1 MTYKFAHIS
10 DVHWRSL
17 KRHDEYRQIFIEMFR
32 KLKKEEPDI
41 IFIGGDIVHSKTQ
54 GISPEI
60 IENLN
65 WWFNELAN
73 IAPVHVILGNHDG
86 LILNEDRQDAI
97 TPIISAINNDNIK
110 LFKKS
115 GTYPTGIDGFNWCV
129 FSCFDQKNWNL
140 VKPVQDEINIAC
152 FHGAV
157 MNSKTDTDWQL
168 DGEVKLDF
176 FDDYDFGFL
185 GDIHKRQYLDK
196 DKRIAYPGSPIQ
208 QNYGEDLCKG
218 FLIWEIKNR
227 HDFKSRFISID
238 NPYPFVTID
247 WKDSLEK
254 TVLFCEKVKSQS
266 RFRIRVN
273 QNITQ
278 SEIKILYHYLKND
291 KKAHEIVLQN
301 VVENDQTIV
310 SKEDSSIKNTLNIR
324 KSVDRN
330 EIFKSYFNDIE
341 KDVVEKVD
349 NLFKDNLDKIP
360 QSLSDSFGQ
369 NWSINN
375 MEFDNT
381 FSYGKNNYINFNKFN
396 GVVGIFGNNRTG
408 KSSIPGTLMY
418 TLFNTTDRGSIK
430 NQDIVNI
437 RKGNC
442 KSKVNITI
450 GTKNYDII
458 RETTKKTNKNN
469 KLSANTSLSLVE
481 TSKSIDETEEQRRE
495 TEKTLRNLIGTSDD
509 FLYTSFASQGA
520 MNTFINEKSSAR
532 KSVLSKFLNLDIYEE
547 LYKSSRENYIILKN
561 DLKNIEEKN
570 WTILKNEIIDQ
581 IENKKAALVKSNE
594 SLKIKREK
602 EVELRLQIKDI
613 ENNISNHPSGHTYQ
627 TAIKE
632 LNYIDNKETQI
643 KSNVES
649 LKQELRLLKEK
660 LEKISIFKKDF
671 PIEILKEQKD
681 KLDNLLSELKDF
693 KRKKTFLI
701 SQKKNKNEEIKIL
714 DEVPCGDRFL
724 NCKFISKAHSSK
736 NDISDINDKVKK
748 IETSIYEIQSVVKNL
763 EKDSLNQ
770 KIDKYNDV
778 LNKEYK
784 AQVDVESISSKIEVK
799 NISLKDVLCKKQNMQ
814 NIIEELKSQND
825 NKHIDK
831 LKLVKTELNK
841 IQNIIF
847 DLESTDKKVNRE
859 IFVLENNFK
868 TLGKEEVEYNKIIEE
883 WKIYD
888 LYSYAVSKKGI
899 PTMLIASYLP
909 KINKEIENIL
919 SGVTSF
925 KIKILDDENSNNL
938 NVYIDYGDSIRIIEC
953 ASGMEKMMASI
964 AIRVALTNI
973 SSLPKSDIFI
983 IDEGFGALDAS
994 NIEAC
999 AKLLKSL
1006 KKYFKT
1012 ILIISH
1018 IDAIKDVVDKNLEVT
1033 IKGND
1038 SYVEYR

>member
-1 MTYKFAHIS
+1 MFKCAHIS

-17 KRHDEYRQIFIEMFR
+17 KRHDEYKQIFTRMFE
-32 KLKKEEPDI
+32 KLKNEEPDI

-97 TPIISAINNDNIK
+97 TPIISAINNNNIK

-115 GTYPTGIDGFNWCV
+115 GTYPTGIEGFNWCV

-168 DGEVKLDF
+168 EGEVKLDF
-176 FDDYDFGFL
+176 FNDYDFGFL

-208 QNYGEDLCKG
+208 QNYGEDLKKG

-227 HDFKSRFISID
+227 HDFKSKFISID
-238 NPYPFVTID
+238 NPHPFVTID

-254 TVLFCEKVKSQS
+254 TILFCEKVKNKS

-301 VVENDQTIV
+301 NVDNNT
-310 SKEDSSIKNTLNIR
+310 STTTKETSSLYNKLNIR
-324 KSVDRN
+324 KSEDRN
-330 EIFKSYFNDIE
+330 EIFKSYFNDIDKDIIE
-341 KDVVEKVD
+341 KIDV
-349 NLFKDNLDKIP
+349 LFKENLDKIP
-360 QSLSDSFGQ
+360 QSLTDAFGQ

-375 MEFDNT
+375 MSFDNT
-381 FSYGKNNYINFNKFN
+381 FSYGKNNFINFNKLN

-418 TLFNTTDRGSIK
+418 TLFNTTDRGAIK

-437 RKGNC
+437 RKGSC

-469 KLSANTSLSLVE
+469 KLSANTNLSLIE
-481 TSKSIDETEEQRRE
+481 TSKSVDETEEQRRE
-495 TEKTLRNLIGTSDD
+495 TEKILRNLIGTSDD
-509 FLYTSFASQGA
+509 FLYTSFASQGS

-547 LYKSSRENYIILKN
+547 LYKNSRENYIVLKN
-561 DLKNIEEKN
+561 NLKNTSEKN
-570 WTILKNEIIDQ
+570 WTILKNEIVDNIN
-581 IENKKAALVKSNE
+581 NKKNNLIKSEEELKINRE
-594 SLKIKREK
+594 KEIETRLKIKEIEK
-602 EVELRLQIKDI
+602 
-613 ENNISNHPSGHTYQ
+613 NISNHPSGHTYQ
-627 TAIKE
+627 SAVKE
-632 LNYIDNKETQI
+632 LDYINSRKNEAENDIVNLTQ
-643 KSNVES
+643 KVKD
-649 LKQELRLLKEK
+649 LKLK
-660 LEKISIFKKDF
+660 LHKIAEFKKDF
-671 PIEILKEQKD
+671 PIEILKEQKE
-681 KLDNLLSELKDF
+681 KLDNLLSDLKDY
-693 KRKKTFLI
+693 KNKKSLLVT
-701 SQKKNKNEEIKIL
+701 QKNNKNEEIKIL
-714 DEVPCGDRFL
+714 DQVPCGDKFPT
-724 NCKFISKAHSSK
+724 CKFISKAHSSK
-736 NDISDINDKVKK
+736 SDINEINLNIVK
-748 IETSIYEIQSVVKNL
+748 IESSIYEIQSVIKHL
-763 EKDSLNQ
+763 EKDSLEQ
-770 KIDKYNDV
+770 KIDKYNDI

-784 AQVDVESISSKIEVK
+784 AGVDIESIQNKIEIK
-799 NISLKDVLCKKQNMQ
+799 NSKLKDLKDKKQNTQ
-814 NIIEELKSQND
+814 IILEELENFNN

-831 LKLVKTELNK
+831 LNNIKTDLNRL
-841 IQNIIF
+841 QNCIF
-847 DLESTDKKVNRE
+847 DLESFIKKENRE
-859 IFVLENNFK
+859 IFFLENDYK
-868 TLGKEEVEYNKIIEE
+868 SLELEEQQYNKIIEE

-888 LYSYAVSKKGI
+888 LYSQAVSKKGI
-899 PTMLIASYLP
+899 PTMLIGSYLP
-909 KINKEIENIL
+909 KINKEIESIL

-925 KIKILDDENSNNL
+925 KVKILDDENNSNL

-973 SSLPKSDIFI
+973 STLPKSDMFI

-1018 IDAIKDVVDKNLEVT
+1018 IDAIKDVVDKNLEV
-1033 IKGND
+1033 IVKGND

>member
-1 MTYKFAHIS
+1 MFKCAHIS
-10 DVHWRSL
+10 DIHWRSL
-17 KRHDEYRQIFIEMFR
+17 KRHDEYKQIFTRMFE
-32 KLKKEEPDI
+32 KLRNEKPDI
-41 IFIGGDIVHSKTQ
+41 IYIGGDIVHSKTQ

-65 WWFNELAN
+65 WWFNELAS
-73 IAPVHVILGNHDG
+73 IAPLHVILGNHDG
-86 LILNEDRQDAI
+86 LILNDDRQDAI
-97 TPIISAINNDNIK
+97 TPIVSAINNSNIK

-115 GTYPTGIDGFNWCV
+115 GTYPTGIKGFNWCV

-168 DGEVKLDF
+168 EGEVKLDF

-185 GDIHKRQYLDK
+185 GDIHKRQFLDK

-208 QNYGEDLCKG
+208 QNYGEDLKKG

-238 NPYPFVTID
+238 NPHPFVTID

-254 TVLFCEKVKSQS
+254 TILFCEKVKNKS

-301 VVENDQTIV
+301 NTDKSSHTI
-310 SKEDSSIKNTLNIR
+310 SKETSNLYNKLNIR
-324 KSVDRN
+324 KSEDRS
-330 EIFKSYFNDIE
+330 EIFKSYFNDID
-341 KDVVEKVD
+341 KNIIEKVD
-349 NLFKDNLDKIP
+349 LLFKENLDKIP
-360 QSLSDSFGQ
+360 QSLSDTFGQ

-375 MEFDNT
+375 MSFDNT
-381 FSYGKNNYINFNKFN
+381 FSYGKNNFINFNKLN

-418 TLFNTTDRGSIK
+418 TLFNTTDRGAIK

-437 RKGNC
+437 RKGSC

-458 RETTKKTNKNN
+458 RETTKKTSKSK
-469 KLSANTSLSLVE
+469 KLSANTNLSLIE

-495 TEKTLRNLIGTSDD
+495 TEKILRNLIGTSDD
-509 FLYTSFASQGA
+509 FLYTSFASQGS

-532 KSVLSKFLNLDIYEE
+532 KSVLSKFLNLDIYED
-547 LYKSSRENYIILKN
+547 LYKNSRENYIVLKN
-561 DLKNIEEKN
+561 NLKNTSEKN
-570 WTILKNEIIDQ
+570 WTILKNEIVNNIK
-581 IENKKAALVKSNE
+581 IKKNNLVKSE
-594 SLKIKREK
+594 EELKINREK
-602 EVELRLQIKDI
+602 EVEARLKIKEI
-613 ENNISNHPSGHTYQ
+613 ENNISNHPSGYTYQ
-627 TAIKE
+627 SAVKE
-632 LNYIDNKETQI
+632 LDYTTSRKNEAENDIVNLNYKVKE
-643 KSNVES
+643 
-649 LKQELRLLKEK
+649 LKLK
-660 LEKISIFKKDF
+660 LHKIANFKKDF

-681 KLDNLLSELKDF
+681 KLDNLLLDLKDY
-693 KRKKTFLI
+693 KNKKSLLVT
-701 SQKKNKNEEIKIL
+701 QKNNKNEEIKIL
-714 DEVPCGDRFL
+714 DQVPCGNKFPT
-724 NCKFISKAHSSK
+724 CKFISKAHSSK
-736 NDISDINDKVKK
+736 SDINEINLNLTK
-748 IETSIYEIQSVVKNL
+748 IESSIYEIQSVIKTL
-763 EKDSLNQ
+763 EKDSLDQ
-770 KIDKYNDV
+770 KIDKYNDI

-784 AQVDVESISSKIEVK
+784 AAVDIESIQNKIEIKKSKLEV
-799 NISLKDVLCKKQNMQ
+799 LKDKKN
-814 NIIEELKSQND
+814 NIQFILKELESFN
-825 NKHIDK
+825 NSKHIDK
-831 LKLVKTELNK
+831 LNNVKTDLNK
-841 IQNIIF
+841 LQNCIF
-847 DLESTDKKVNRE
+847 DLESFIKKENRE
-859 IFVLENNFK
+859 IFFLENDYEK
-868 TLGKEEVEYNKIIEE
+868 LELEEQQYNKIIEE

-888 LYSYAVSKKGI
+888 LYSQAVSKKGI
-899 PTMLIASYLP
+899 PTMLIGSYLP
-909 KINKEIENIL
+909 KINKEIESIL

-925 KIKILDDENSNNL
+925 KVKILDDENNNNL

-973 SSLPKSDIFI
+973 STLPKSDMFI

-1018 IDAIKDVVDKNLEVT
+1018 IDAIKDVVDKNLEVI

>member
-1 MTYKFAHIS
+1 MFKCAHIS

-17 KRHDEYRQIFIEMFR
+17 KRHDEYREIFTKVFSRLENE
-32 KLKKEEPDI
+32 KPDI

-65 WWFNELAN
+65 WWFTSLAN

-97 TPIISAINNDNIK
+97 SPIISAINNSNIS
-110 LFKKS
+110 LYKKS
-115 GTYPTGIDGFNWCV
+115 GVYPTGIKGFNWCV

-140 VKPVQDEINIAC
+140 VKPVPNEINIAC

-157 MNSKTDTDWQL
+157 MNSKTDTDWEL

-176 FDDYDFGFL
+176 FDEYDFGFL

-196 DKRIAYPGSPIQ
+196 DKRIAYPGSTIQ
-208 QNYGEDLCKG
+208 QNYGEDITKG
-218 FLIWEIKNR
+218 FLIWEINSR
-227 HDFKSRFISID
+227 YDFKSKFISID
-238 NPYPFVTID
+238 NPHPFVTID
-247 WKDSLEK
+247 WKESLEK
-254 TVLFCEKVKSQS
+254 TILFCEKVKKNT

-301 VVENDQTIV
+301 NIANASEQNVREV
-310 SKEDSSIKNTLNIR
+310 DSEYNKIDIR
-324 KSVDRN
+324 KSDHRN
-330 EIFKSYFNDIE
+330 KIFESFFKDIDKSTIKKID
-341 KDVVEKVD
+341 D
-349 NLFKDNLDKIP
+349 LFKENLDKIP
-360 QSLSDSFGQ
+360 QSLTDTFGQ
-369 NWSINN
+369 NWSINS
-375 MEFDNT
+375 MEFSNT
-381 FSYGKNNYINFNKFN
+381 FSYGKNNFINFNKLN

-418 TLFNTTDRGSIK
+418 TLFNTTDRGAIK
-430 NQDIVNI
+430 NQDVVNI
-437 RKGNC
+437 RKGSC
-442 KSKVNITI
+442 KSKVNISI
-450 GTKNYDII
+450 GTKNYDVI
-458 RETTKKTNKNN
+458 RETTKKSNKNK
-469 KLSANTSLSLVE
+469 KLSATTKLSLVE
-481 TSKSIDETEEQRRE
+481 NSDSIDETEEQRRE
-495 TEKTLRNLIGTSDD
+495 TEKILRSLIGTSDD
-509 FLYTSFASQGA
+509 FLYTSFASQGE

-532 KSVLSKFLNLDIYEE
+532 KSVLSKFLNLDIYED
-547 LYKSSRENYIILKN
+547 LYKDSRENYIVLKN
-561 DLKNIEEKN
+561 NLKNTNEKN
-570 WTILKNEIIDQ
+570 WTILKNDIITSIND
-581 IENKKAALVKSNE
+581 KKDFLLKSE
-594 SLKIKREK
+594 ERLRKSREK
-602 EVELRLQIKDI
+602 EVELRLRIKET

-627 TAIKE
+627 SAKNE
-632 LNYIDNKETQI
+632 LNYI
-643 KSNVES
+643 SN
-649 LKQELRLLKEK
+649 KQEETKNKIAILENRLEDLN
-660 LEKISIFKKDF
+660 EKIKKISVFKLDF
-671 PIEILKEQKD
+671 PIQSLKDQKN
-681 KLDNLLSELKDF
+681 KLDNLLLEF
-693 KRKKTFLI
+693 KEYKSKKSILL
-701 SQKKNKNEEIKIL
+701 SQKNSKNEEIKIL
-714 DEVPCGDRFL
+714 DQVPCGDKFL
-724 NCKFISKAHSSK
+724 NCKFISKAHKSK
-736 NDISDINDKVKK
+736 SEIQIINKNIIDL
-748 IETSIYEIQSVVKNL
+748 EGSIYEIKSVIKSL
-763 EKDSLNQ
+763 EKDALSN
-770 KIDKYNDV
+770 KIDKYNDI

-784 AQVDVESISSKIEVK
+784 AKVDVEGITDKISVERNNVK
-799 NISLKDVLCKKQNMQ
+799 NLKDKKEDIQIVL
-814 NIIEELKSQND
+814 EELKSFND
-825 NKHIDK
+825 TKHIDK
-831 LKLVKTELNK
+831 LNNIKIELNGL
-841 IQNIIF
+841 QNSIF
-847 DLESTDKKVNRE
+847 DAESNIKKVNRE
-859 IFVLENNFK
+859 IFYLESDYK
-868 TLGKEEVEYNKIIEE
+868 KLELEEKEYNKIIEE

-888 LYSYAVSKKGI
+888 LYSYSVSKKGI
-899 PTMLIASYLP
+899 PTMLIGSCLP

-999 AKLLKSL
+999 AKLLSSL

-1018 IDAIKDVVDKNLEVT
+1018 IDAIKDVVDKNLEVA

>member
-17 KRHDEYRQIFIEMFR
+17 KRHDEYRTIFTEMFV
-32 KLKKEEPDI
+32 KLQQESPDV

-65 WWFNELAN
+65 WWFTSLSK
-73 IAPVHVILGNHDG
+73 IAPVHIILGNHDG

-97 TPIISAINNDNIK
+97 SPIISAINDSNIY
-110 LFKKS
+110 LYKKS
-115 GTYPTGIDGFNWCV
+115 GIYPTGLDNINWCV
-129 FSCFDQKNWNL
+129 FSCFDQKNWSKI
-140 VKPVQDEINIAC
+140 KPDSNAINIAC

-168 DGEVKLDF
+168 EGEVSLDF

-208 QNYGEDLCKG
+208 QNYGEDLIKG

-227 HDFKSRFISID
+227 YDFNSRFVSLD
-238 NPYPFVTID
+238 NPHPFVTID
-247 WKDSLEK
+247 WQDSLEK
-254 TVLFCEKVKSQS
+254 TILFCEKVKRHS
-266 RFRIRVN
+266 RFRIRSD

-291 KKAHEIVLQN
+291 KNAHEIVFQN
-301 VVENDQTIV
+301 NTKNDTR
-310 SKEDSSIKNTLNIR
+310 SNATEKTSLYKSIDIR
-324 KSVDRN
+324 KPEDRLKV
-330 EIFKSYFNDIE
+330 FSSYFENIESDI
-341 KDVVEKVD
+341 VEKVD
-349 NLFKDNLDKIP
+349 LLFKENLDKIP
-360 QSLSDSFGQ
+360 NNLTDIFGQ
-369 NWSINN
+369 NWSINSL
-375 MEFDNT
+375 EFDNT
-381 FSYGKNNYINFNKFN
+381 FSYGKNNFINFNKLN

-418 TLFNTTDRGSIK
+418 TLFNTTDRGAIK

-437 RKGNC
+437 RKGKC

-450 GTKNYDII
+450 GTKNYDVI
-458 RETTKKTNKNN
+458 RETIKKTNKKNV
-469 KLSANTSLSLVE
+469 LSANTNLSLIE
-481 TSKSIDETEEQRRE
+481 TSSSVDESEEQRRE
-495 TEKTLRNLIGTSDD
+495 TEKILRGLIGTSDD

-547 LYKSSRENYIILKN
+547 LYKNSRENYIVLKN
-561 DLKNIEEKN
+561 NLKNTEEKN
-570 WTILKNEIIDQ
+570 WTILKNEIIEQ
-581 IENKKAALVKSNE
+581 IDNKKN
-594 SLKIKREK
+594 SLISGEEDLKQKREK
-602 EVELRLQIKDI
+602 EVNLRLKIKDI
-613 ENNISNHPSGHTYQ
+613 ENNINNHPSGHTFQ
-627 TAIKE
+627 TASKE
-632 LNYIDNKETQI
+632 LDYILAKEQ
-643 KSNVES
+643 K
-649 LKQELRLLKEK
+649 LLNENSIIETEINDLNTKID
-660 LEKISIFKKDF
+660 KISKFKKDF
-671 PIEILKEQKD
+671 PIESLKEQKE
-681 KLDNLLSELKDF
+681 KLDNLLSELKEY
-693 KRKKTFLI
+693 KNKKLFLS

-714 DEVPCGDRFL
+714 DQVPCGDKFL
-724 NCKFISKAHSSK
+724 NCKFISKAHESK
-736 NDISDINDKVKK
+736 NDIEEIDKKMSNIESSIFDIK
-748 IETSIYEIQSVVKNL
+748 SVVKEL

-770 KIDKYNDV
+770 KIEKYNEI
-778 LNKEYK
+778 LNKDYK
-784 AQVDVESISSKIEVK
+784 SKVDLENNIIKLSSKKESIDLLTRNK
-799 NISLKDVLCKKQNMQ
+799 NDLRIVL
-814 NIIEELKSQND
+814 EELKSFND
-825 NKHIDK
+825 TKHLDN
-831 LKLVKTELNK
+831 LNTVKTELNRL
-841 IQNIIF
+841 QNSIYDI
-847 DLESTDKKVNRE
+847 ESLTKKTSRE
-859 IFVLENNFK
+859 IYDLENNYKNLEIEEK
-868 TLGKEEVEYNKIIEE
+868 TYSKIIED

-899 PTMLIASYLP
+899 PTMLIGSYLP
-909 KINKEIENIL
+909 KINDEIANIL
-919 SGVTSF
+919 NGVTSF
-925 KIKILDDENSNNL
+925 KIKILDDENNNNL

-973 SSLPKSDIFI
+973 STLPKSDIFI
-983 IDEGFGALDAS
+983 IDEGFGALDSS

-1018 IDAIKDVVDKNLEVT
+1018 VDAIKDVVDKNLEVT
-1033 IKGND
+1033 VKGND
-1038 SYVEYR
+1038 SYVEYK

>member
-1 MTYKFAHIS
+1 MFKCAHIS
-10 DVHWRSL
+10 DIHWRSL
-17 KRHDEYRQIFIEMFR
+17 KRHDEYKQIFTIMFE
-32 KLKKEEPDI
+32 KLKKEKPDI

-97 TPIISAINNDNIK
+97 TPIISAINNNNIK

-115 GTYPTGIDGFNWCV
+115 GTYPTGIEGFNWCV

-140 VKPVQDEINIAC
+140 VKPIQNEINIAC

-168 DGEVKLDF
+168 EGEVKLDF
-176 FDDYDFGFL
+176 FNDYDFGFL

-208 QNYGEDLCKG
+208 QNYGEDLKKG

-227 HDFKSRFISID
+227 YDFKSKFISID
-238 NPYPFVTID
+238 NPHPFVTID

-254 TVLFCEKVKSQS
+254 TILFCEKVKNKS

-301 VVENDQTIV
+301 NVDNDTSTV
-310 SKEDSSIKNTLNIR
+310 TKETPSLYNKLNIR
-324 KSVDRN
+324 KSEDRN
-330 EIFKSYFNDIE
+330 EIFKSYFNDINKDIIE
-341 KDVVEKVD
+341 KIDS
-349 NLFKDNLDKIP
+349 LFKENLDKIP
-360 QSLSDSFGQ
+360 QSLSDEFGQ

-375 MEFDNT
+375 MSFNNT
-381 FSYGKNNYINFNKFN
+381 FSYGKNNFINFNKLN

-430 NQDIVNI
+430 NQDVVNI
-437 RKGNC
+437 RKGSC

-458 RETTKKTNKNN
+458 RETIKKTSKNN
-469 KLSANTSLSLVE
+469 KLSANTNLSLIE
-481 TSKSIDETEEQRRE
+481 TSKSVDETEEQRRE

-509 FLYTSFASQGA
+509 FLYTSFASQGS

-532 KSVLSKFLNLDIYEE
+532 KSVLSKFLNLDIYED
-547 LYKSSRENYIILKN
+547 LYKNSRENYIVLKN
-561 DLKNIEEKN
+561 NLKNTSEKN
-570 WTILKNEIIDQ
+570 WTILKNEIVDNI
-581 IENKKAALVKSNE
+581 NSKKNNLVKSE
-594 SLKIKREK
+594 EKLKINREK
-602 EVELRLQIKDI
+602 EVETRLKIKEI
-613 ENNISNHPSGHTYQ
+613 ENNINNHPSGYTYQ
-627 TAIKE
+627 SAVKE
-632 LNYIDNKETQI
+632 LDYIKSRKKETENDIIDLTQ
-643 KSNVES
+643 NVED
-649 LKQELRLLKEK
+649 LKLKLR
-660 LEKISIFKKDF
+660 KIAEFKKDF
-671 PIEILKEQKD
+671 PIEILKDQKD
-681 KLDNLLSELKDF
+681 KLDNLLLELKDY
-693 KRKKTFLI
+693 
-701 SQKKNKNEEIKIL
+701 KNKKSILITQKNNKSEEIKIL
-714 DEVPCGDRFL
+714 DQVPCGDKFL

-736 NDISDINDKVKK
+736 SDINEINLNIVK
-748 IETSIYEIQSVVKNL
+748 IESSIYEIQSVIKNL
-763 EKDSLNQ
+763 EKDSLDQ
-770 KIDKYNDV
+770 KINKYNDI

-784 AQVDVESISSKIEVK
+784 ASVDIESIQNKIEIK
-799 NISLKDVLCKKQNMQ
+799 NSKLKDLKEKKQNIQ
-814 NIIEELKSQND
+814 IILEELENLNNS
-825 NKHIDK
+825 KHIDN
-831 LKLVKTELNK
+831 LNIVKTDLNRL
-841 IQNIIF
+841 QNCIF
-847 DLESTDKKVNRE
+847 DLETFIKKENRT
-859 IFVLENNFK
+859 IFFLENDYK
-868 TLGKEEVEYNKIIEE
+868 SLELEEQQYNKIIEE

-888 LYSYAVSKKGI
+888 LYSQAVSKKGI
-899 PTMLIASYLP
+899 PTMLIGSYLP
-909 KINKEIENIL
+909 KINKEIESIL

-925 KIKILDDENSNNL
+925 KVKILDDENNSNL

-973 SSLPKSDIFI
+973 STLPKSDMFI

-1018 IDAIKDVVDKNLEVT
+1018 IDAIKDVVDKNLEV
-1033 IKGND
+1033 IVKGND

>member
-1 MTYKFAHIS
+1 MFKCAHIS

-17 KRHDEYRQIFIEMFR
+17 KRHDEYKQIFLEMFK
-32 KLKKEEPDI
+32 KLREEKPNV

-65 WWFNELAN
+65 WWFNGLAD

-97 TPIISAINNDNIK
+97 TPIITAINNSNIK

-115 GTYPTGIDGFNWCV
+115 GTYPIGVEGFNWCV
-129 FSCFDQKNWNL
+129 FSCFDQKNWEL

-157 MNSKTDTDWQL
+157 MNSKTDTDWSL
-168 DGEVKLDF
+168 EGEVKLDF
-176 FDDYDFGFL
+176 FDEYDFGFL
-185 GDIHKRQYLDK
+185 GDIHKRQYLDT

-208 QNYGEDLCKG
+208 QNYGEDICKG

-227 HDFKSRFISID
+227 HDFNSRFISID
-238 NPYPFVTID
+238 NPHPFITID
-247 WKDSLEK
+247 WKENLEK
-254 TVLFCEKVKSQS
+254 TILFCEKVKRQS

-301 VVENDQTIV
+301 NIENEYLSND
-310 SKEDSSIKNTLNIR
+310 KEENSLKSTLDLRSSL
-324 KSVDRN
+324 DRN
-330 EIFKSYFNDIE
+330 EIFKTYFNDIDKE
-341 KDVVEKVD
+341 VIEKVD
-349 NLFKDNLDKIP
+349 GLFKENLDKIP
-360 QSLSDSFGQ
+360 KDLSDSFGK
-369 NWSINN
+369 NWSINS

-381 FSYGKNNYINFNKFN
+381 FSYGKSNYINFNKLN

-418 TLFNTTDRGSIK
+418 TLFNTTDRGAIK

-442 KSKVNITI
+442 KAKVNITI

-458 RETTKKTNKNN
+458 RETVKKSNKNN
-469 KLSANTSLSLVE
+469 KLSANTNLSLIE
-481 TSKSIDETEEQRRE
+481 TSKSVDETEEQRRE
-495 TEKTLRNLIGTSDD
+495 TEKILRSLIGTSDD
-509 FLYTSFASQGA
+509 FLYTSFASQGS

-547 LYKSSRENYIILKN
+547 LYKLSRENYIVLKN
-561 DLKNIEEKN
+561 DLKNSEEKN
-570 WTILKNEIIDQ
+570 WTILKNETIC
-581 IENKKAALVKSNE
+581 KVKDRKVNLSNLDE
-594 SLKIKREK
+594 KLRNNREK
-602 EVELRLQIKDI
+602 EIELRLQIKDI

-632 LNYIDNKETQI
+632 LNYITNKKEQLDNNIVHLET
-643 KSNVES
+643 E
-649 LKQELRLLKEK
+649 LKDLNDKLK
-660 LEKISIFKKDF
+660 KILIFKKDF
-671 PIEILKEQKD
+671 PVETLKEQKV

-693 KRKKTFLI
+693 KSKKTFLV
-701 SQKKNKNEEIKIL
+701 SQKRNKNEEIKIL
-714 DEVPCGDRFL
+714 DEVPCGDKFL
-724 NCKFISKAHSSK
+724 SCKFISNAHSSK
-736 NDISDINDKVKK
+736 NDIKDINEKVKK
-748 IETSIYEIQSVVKNL
+748 IETSIYEIQSVVKTL
-763 EKDSLNQ
+763 EKDSLTQ
-770 KIDKYNDV
+770 KIEKYNDI

-784 AQVDVESISSKIEVK
+784 AQVDVESISSKLEMK
-799 NISLKDVLCKKQNMQ
+799 NVTLNDILHKKSNIQI
-814 NIIEELKSQND
+814 IIEELKSKND
-825 NKHIDK
+825 NKHIDN
-831 LKLVKTELNK
+831 LRSVKTEINSV
-841 IQNIIF
+841 QNSIF
-847 DLESTDKKVNRE
+847 DIETLIKKGNRE
-859 IFVLENNFK
+859 IFVLENNLN
-868 TLGKEEVEYNKIIEE
+868 TLEKEEAEYNKIIEE

-888 LYSYAVSKKGI
+888 LYSYSVSKKGI

-925 KIKILDDENSNNL
+925 KIKILDDENSSNL

-973 SSLPKSDIFI
+973 SSLPKSDLFI
-983 IDEGFGALDAS
+983 VDEGFGSLDSS
-994 NIEAC
+994 NIESC

-1018 IDAIKDVVDKNLEVT
+1018 IDAIKDVVDKNLEVV
-1033 IKGND
+1033 IRGND

>member
-17 KRHDEYRQIFIEMFR
+17 KRHDEYRTILTEMFV
-32 KLKKEEPDI
+32 KLQQESPDV

-65 WWFNELAN
+65 WWFTSLSK
-73 IAPVHVILGNHDG
+73 IAPVHIILGNHDG

-97 TPIISAINNDNIK
+97 SPIISAINDSNIY
-110 LFKKS
+110 LYKKS
-115 GTYPTGIDGFNWCV
+115 GIYPTGLDNINWCV
-129 FSCFDQKNWNL
+129 FSCFDQKNWSKI
-140 VKPVQDEINIAC
+140 KPDSNAINIAC

-168 DGEVKLDF
+168 EGEVSLDF

-208 QNYGEDLCKG
+208 QNYGEDLIKG

-227 HDFKSRFISID
+227 HDFNSRFVSLD
-238 NPYPFVTID
+238 NPHPFVTID
-247 WKDSLEK
+247 WQDNLEK
-254 TVLFCEKVKSQS
+254 TILFCEKVKRRS
-266 RFRIRVN
+266 RFRIRSD

-291 KKAHEIVLQN
+291 KNAHEIVFQN
-301 VVENDQTIV
+301 NTKNDTR
-310 SKEDSSIKNTLNIR
+310 SNTTEKTSLYKSIDIR
-324 KSVDRN
+324 KSEDRLKVFN
-330 EIFKSYFNDIE
+330 SYFENIESDI
-341 KDVVEKVD
+341 VEKVD
-349 NLFKDNLDKIP
+349 LLFKENLDKIP
-360 QSLSDSFGQ
+360 NNLTDIFGQ
-369 NWSINN
+369 NWSINSL
-375 MEFDNT
+375 EFDNT
-381 FSYGKNNYINFNKFN
+381 FSYGKNNYINFNKLN

-418 TLFNTTDRGSIK
+418 TLFNTTDRGAIK

-437 RKGNC
+437 RKGKC

-450 GTKNYDII
+450 GTKNYDVI
-458 RETTKKTNKNN
+458 RETVKKTNKKNI
-469 KLSANTSLSLVE
+469 LSANTNLSLIE
-481 TSKSIDETEEQRRE
+481 TSSSVDESEEQRRE
-495 TEKTLRNLIGTSDD
+495 TEKILRGLIGTSDD

-547 LYKSSRENYIILKN
+547 LYKNSRENYIILKN
-561 DLKNIEEKN
+561 NLKNTKEKN
-570 WTILKNEIIDQ
+570 WTILKNEIIEQ
-581 IENKKAALVKSNE
+581 IDNKKI
-594 SLKIKREK
+594 SLINGDEDLKQKREK
-602 EVELRLQIKDI
+602 EVNLRLKIKDI
-613 ENNISNHPSGHTYQ
+613 ENNINNHPSGHTFQ
-627 TAIKE
+627 TASKE
-632 LNYIDNKETQI
+632 LDYILTKEQKLLNETSTIEIEIDDLNI
-643 KSNVES
+643 KID
-649 LKQELRLLKEK
+649 
-660 LEKISIFKKDF
+660 KISKFKKDF
-671 PIEILKEQKD
+671 PIESLKEQKE
-681 KLDNLLSELKDF
+681 KLDNLLSELKEY
-693 KRKKTFLI
+693 KNKKLFLF

-714 DEVPCGDRFL
+714 DQVPCGDKFL
-724 NCKFISKAHSSK
+724 NCKFISKAHASK
-736 NDISDINDKVKK
+736 NDIEEIDKKMSS
-748 IETSIYEIQSVVKNL
+748 IESSIFEIKSVVKEL

-770 KIDKYNDV
+770 KIEKYNEI
-778 LNKEYK
+778 LNKDYK
-784 AQVDVESISSKIEVK
+784 SKIDLENNIIKLNSKKESIDLLAHNK
-799 NISLKDVLCKKQNMQ
+799 NDLRIV
-814 NIIEELKSQND
+814 IEELKSFND
-825 NKHIDK
+825 TKHLDK
-831 LKLVKTELNK
+831 LNTIKTELNRL
-841 IQNIIF
+841 QNSIYDI
-847 DLESTDKKVNRE
+847 ESLTKKTSRE
-859 IFVLENNFK
+859 IYDLENNYKKLEMEEK
-868 TLGKEEVEYNKIIEE
+868 TYNKIIED

-899 PTMLIASYLP
+899 PTMLIGSYLP
-909 KINKEIENIL
+909 KINDEIANIL
-919 SGVTSF
+919 NGVTSF
-925 KIKILDDENSNNL
+925 KIKILDDENNNNL

-973 SSLPKSDIFI
+973 STLPKSDIFI
-983 IDEGFGALDAS
+983 IDEGFGALDSS

-1018 IDAIKDVVDKNLEVT
+1018 VDAIKDVVDKNLEVT
-1033 IKGND
+1033 VKGND
-1038 SYVEYR
+1038 SYVEYK